1 MREPSIHITK
11 SQFEEILNTLEV
23 DNFPVEAFFVIARK
37 EAINHRAVLVS
48 NHKNTKRVNNI
59 LLASKASYNHLDISS
74 ITTIHDILFCQ
85 QMSCR
90 NNHSS

>member
-37 EAINHRAVLVS
+37 SAINTRAVVIS
-48 NHKNTKRVNNI
+48 KKETTKKVTNL
-59 LLASKASYNHLDISS
+59 LLATEGDAPLVADF
-74 ITTIHDILFCQ
+74 L
-85 QMSCR
+85 
-90 NNHSS
+90 

>member
-37 EAINHRAVLVS
+37 EAII
-48 NHKNTKRVNNI
+48 T
-59 LLASKASYNHLDISS
+59 S
-74 ITTIHDILFCQ
+74 I
-85 QMSCR
+85 
-90 NNHSS
+90 